1 MGFDAAGRLKEMGT
15 EKTPLVGSGNWEI
28 FGNLWNF
35 SFNPVWGGVEFKLQG
50 NEEWVDEEEVVGVH
64 IDDSLERFGCEG

>member
-28 FGNLWNF
+28 FGNL
-35 SFNPVWGGVEFKLQG
+35 
-50 NEEWVDEEEVVGVH
+50 
-64 IDDSLERFGCEG
+64 